1 MKCKTPCLVPSPS
14 KVLEGTPSYLRTSV
28 TFTQNINMYLA
39 AAFSR
44 GVLSAQNKFLI
55 FPLPAHVPSKWS
67 SPNFEKLRH
76 GPEIRHFVW
85 PREGAAYSMATA

>member
-1 MKCKTPCLVPSPS
+1 
-14 KVLEGTPSYLRTSV
+14 
-28 TFTQNINMYLA
+28 MYLA